1 MQGYRRSSGIERLDR
16 GMNRMQ
22 DRGDSLD
29 AGRGDIRIVVQQA
42 PAEYRRE
49 RTFSYLPW
57 PVKLMLKFGLLA
69 AVTLSIFVLPNYLD
83 CRNQQDS
90 GMFYYGMT
98 VSACTRQNVY
108 GQIGSTQK
116 RFEEIARAIGSR

>member
-1 MQGYRRSSGIERLDR
+1 MHGSQRSSGIDRLDR
-16 GMNRMQ
+16 GMNRMP

-42 PAEYRRE
+42 PAEYKKE
-49 RTFSYLPW
+49 RAVSYLPW
-57 PVKLMLKFGLLA
+57 PVKLLLRFGVFA
-69 AVTLSIFVLPNYLD
+69 AIVLSIFVLPNYLD
-83 CRNQQDS
+83 CRNQQGS

-108 GQIGSTQK
+108 GQINSTQQ
-116 RFEEIARAIGSR
+116 RFEDIARAIGSR